1 MQTQTFLITG
11 AANRI
16 GAAIAEGLAEDGHNV
31 VIHYNSSQDE
41 AAALAAKLSERG
53 LNTAIEG
60 ADLTDPAQYDTLIE
74 RASKHFGPLTGLI
87 NNASLFKPDSIDDLT
102 HELWHKH
109 FSVHAEAA
117 MFLAKDFAAQL
128 PQNQNGLIINMID
141 QRVWSL
147 KPSFFSYT
155 LSKSVLWT
163 ATRTLAQALAPR
175 IRVNAIGPGPTLQ
188 NEHQSEAEFKDEQQ
202 SVPLKTGPSLDEI
215 VDTIRYFLMSKSV
228 TGQMIAMDG
237 GQHLMWTEIGETN

>member
-1 MQTQTFLITG
+1 M
-11 AANRI
+11 
-16 GAAIAEGLAEDGHNV
+16 AEAMAEDGHNV
-31 VIHYNSSQDE
+31 VIHYNHSDSE
-41 AAALAAKLSERG
+41 AAELANKLAERG
-53 LNTAIEG
+53 FNTAIEG
-60 ADLTDPAQYDTLIE
+60 ADLTDPEQYDSLIN
-74 RASKHFGPLTGLI
+74 RAAHHFGPITCLI

-109 FSVHAEAA
+109 FSVHAEAT
-117 MFLAKDFAAQL
+117 MFLAKHFAAQL
-128 PQNQNGLIINMID
+128 PKDQHGLIVNMID
-141 QRVWSL
+141 QRVWAL

-188 NEHQSEAEFKDEQQ
+188 NEHQTEEDFKNELDGL
-202 SVPLKTGPSLDEI
+202 PLKTGPALEEI
-215 VDTIRYFLMSKSV
+215 VDTIRYFLMAKSV

-237 GQHLMWTEIGETN
+237 GQHLIWSDLGETN